1 MLQYVYILFIFN
13 CRYKQLQVQ
22 GVDVAKYD
30 FKPEWIEFWNKKMIE
45 LHSDELRNR
54 KEALRK
60 R

>member
-1 MLQYVYILFIFN
+1 MQS
-13 CRYKQLQVQ
+13 Q

-45 LHSDELRNR
+45 LHSDELRKR

-60 R
+60 RYVIELYSII